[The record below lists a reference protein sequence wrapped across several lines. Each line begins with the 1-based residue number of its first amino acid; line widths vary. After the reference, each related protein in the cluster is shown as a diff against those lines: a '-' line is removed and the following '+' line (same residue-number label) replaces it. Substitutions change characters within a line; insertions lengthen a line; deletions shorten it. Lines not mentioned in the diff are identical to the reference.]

1 MQRVFVSNFFL
12 LLLLNLIVKPVYI
25 LGIVAEVQNRV
36 GEDAF
41 GLFFALSGL
50 GFLFNILL
58 DLGINN
64 FNTRQVAADEK
75 VLPERFAKLLI
86 LRSALAVFYMVI
98 LWVAGWV
105 LGYDADAQE
114 LLFWLG
120 MSQLF
125 SAFVLFF
132 RSNLTGLHMFKHDS
146 VVSVLDRL
154 LLICA
159 MSILLWTG
167 ITGKR
172 FQIEWFVYAQVAA
185 YGLTAAVAL
194 GMLIG
199 KKMPMFN
206 MPGFSESGTIIKQSL
221 PYALLIFLMM
231 VYYRTDGVMLE
242 RMLPDGAYQAGL
254 YAKGFTLMEAGN
266 MVTYLFAVLLLPIF
280 TRMLKKGEDILPTL
294 GLSFRWVVAGTWVLT
309 ALCVVFPDEILGLR
323 FTGDTAEAAPV
334 FALLMVS
341 FMLFSLSYILSTALT
356 ARGDMYVLNRLAML
370 GMTLNIL
377 LNFILIPEFKAVGSA
392 WASVLAHTAVVVGQ
406 GWHVWRAFKARPA
419 GSMWLRFG
427 LFAAGSLT
435 VLWACVRLDLPWL
448 WAVSVFGSASGLLMF
463 ATGFLSFKRFVGI
476 LRSGA

>member
-1 MQRVFVSNFFL
+1 MQRVFVSNFIL

-25 LGIVAEVQNRV
+25 LGIVAEVQNKV

-41 GLFFALSGL
+41 GVFFALSGL
-50 GFLFNILL
+50 GFLFNIML

-75 VLPERFAKLLI
+75 VQPERFAKLLF
-86 LRSALAVFYMVI
+86 LRAVLALIYMVV
-98 LWVAGWV
+98 LWVAGWS
-105 LGYDADAQE
+105 LGYDAAAQK

-120 MSQLF
+120 LSQMF

-132 RSNLTGLHMFKHDS
+132 RSNLTGLHMFRHDS
-146 VVSVLDRL
+146 IVSVLDRL
-154 LLICA
+154 LLIGA
-159 MSILLWTG
+159 LGILLWTG
-167 ITGKR
+167 IAGGR

-194 GMLIG
+194 GMLVG
-199 KKMPMFN
+199 RKMPVFIV
-206 MPGFSESGTIIKQSL
+206 PGLRESALIIRQSL

-280 TRMLKKGEDILPTL
+280 TRMLKKGEDIVPTL
-294 GLSFRWVVAGTWVLT
+294 GLSFRWVLAGTWALT
-309 ALCVVFPDEILGLR
+309 ALCVTFPVEILGLR
-323 FTGDTAEAAPV
+323 FTGNNAEAAPV
-334 FALLMVS
+334 FALLMGS

-356 ARGDMYVLNRLAML
+356 ARGDMKMLNRLALL
-370 GMTLNIL
+370 GMVLNIV
-377 LNFILIPEFKAVGSA
+377 LNFILIPQFKAEGSA
-392 WASVLAHTAVVVGQ
+392 WASVLAHLAVVSGQ
-406 GWHVWRAFKARPA
+406 AWHVWRVFKPRPA
-419 GSMWLRFG
+419 GAVLLRFG
-427 LFAAGSLT
+427 LFAIGTIA
-435 VLWACVRLDLPWL
+435 VLWICVLADLPWL
-448 WAVSVFGSASGLLMF
+448 WSAFSFGVASALLLF
-463 ATGFLSFKRFVGI
+463 ATGFLSFTRFVGI